1 MEVIED
7 FRVAGLPNS
16 LYAQYMTE
24 TDVRIKNATPEALRI
39 LKSYEPFKMALD
51 HLNKVYKQQRKNN
64 LTNLLIEKDKE
75 RDDRYRC
82 LYGHAKADLCNG
94 DPDIRQSA
102 QRVVNKM
109 ESYGDVIRAS
119 RRSQSA
125 DMTDMGEALSTE
137 PLSADIEKM
146 GQTANLNQM
155 IAANNAYIELN
166 RERSEGKKSI
176 VVNATKN
183 AREEL
188 DDKYRIVVS
197 AINAQVMMNA
207 YVDEKTQED
216 EPSLPEVQAAQTT
229 AEVLADFV
237 RSMNVLI
244 KEFKTEAEQLGS
256 DKNPDDST
264 PTPETP
270 DKEEEDDTTTETPE
284 NPDEGEGE
292 TPETPSEGEG
302 ETETPEEPDD
312 RPVVQ

>member
-1 MEVIED
+1 MELIEE

-16 LYAQYMTE
+16 LYVQYMTE
-24 TDVRIKNATPEALRI
+24 VDARITEATPEALRI
-39 LKSYEPFKMALD
+39 PTRYELYKAALNA
-51 HLNKVYKQQRKNN
+51 LNAAYKRQVKNN
-64 LTNLLIEKDKE
+64 LTESLEEKDKE
-75 RDDRYRC
+75 RDDDYRC
-82 LYGHAKADLCNG
+82 FYAHAKADLYNH
-94 DPDIRQSA
+94 DPEIRESA
-102 QRVVNKM
+102 KRIVNKI
-109 ESYGDVIRAS
+109 ETYGNLAKSS
-119 RRSQSA
+119 RRAQSG
-125 DMTDMGEALSTE
+125 DMTNLGKALSTE
-137 PLSADIEKM
+137 PLSADVEKI
-146 GQTANLNQM
+146 GQTTNLNNM
-155 IAANNAYIELN
+155 IAANNAYIELD
-166 RERSEGKKSI
+166 RERSASKKSI
-176 VVNATKN
+176 VLNATRE
-183 AREEL
+183 AREAL
-188 DDKYRIVVS
+188 DEQYRIVVS

-207 YVDEKTQED
+207 YVDEATQPS
-216 EPSLPEVQAAQTT
+216 EPGQPEVQAAQTT

-284 NPDEGEGE
+284 NPDEGQGE

>member
-1 MEVIED
+1 M
-7 FRVAGLPNS
+7 
-16 LYAQYMTE
+16 
-24 TDVRIKNATPEALRI
+24 
-39 LKSYEPFKMALD
+39 
-51 HLNKVYKQQRKNN
+51 
-64 LTNLLIEKDKE
+64 TNLGK
-75 RDDRYRC
+75 
-82 LYGHAKADLCNG
+82 
-94 DPDIRQSA
+94 
-102 QRVVNKM
+102 
-109 ESYGDVIRAS
+109 
-119 RRSQSA
+119 
-125 DMTDMGEALSTE
+125 ALSTE
-137 PLSADIEKM
+137 PLSADVEKI
-146 GQTANLNQM
+146 GQTTNLNNM
-155 IAANNAYIELN
+155 IAANNAYIELD
-166 RERSEGKKSI
+166 RERSASKKSI
-176 VVNATKN
+176 VLNATRE
-183 AREEL
+183 AREAL
-188 DDKYRIVVS
+188 DEQYRIVVS

-292 TPETPSEGEG
+292 TPETPGEG
-302 ETETPEEPDD
+302 GGEGTEEPDD

>member
-94 DPDIRQSA
+94 DPDIRASA
-102 QRVVNKM
+102 QRVVNKI

-119 RRSQSA
+119 RNSQSG
-125 DMTDMGEALSTE
+125 DMADMGEALSTE

-176 VVNATKN
+176 VVNATKE
-183 AREEL
+183 AREAL
-188 DDKYRIVVS
+188 DEQYRIVVS

-207 YVDEKTQED
+207 YVDEETSSSNPGQ
-216 EPSLPEVQAAQTT
+216 PEVQAAQTS
-229 AEVLADFV
+229 AEILADFI

-244 KEFKTEAEQLGS
+244 KEYKTEDNQLGS
-256 DKNPDDST
+256 DKKPDGT
-264 PTPETP
+264 ETPEP
-270 DKEEEDDTTTETPE
+270 TPE
-284 NPDEGEGE
+284 NPDEGEDE

-302 ETETPEEPDD
+302 GEETEEPDD